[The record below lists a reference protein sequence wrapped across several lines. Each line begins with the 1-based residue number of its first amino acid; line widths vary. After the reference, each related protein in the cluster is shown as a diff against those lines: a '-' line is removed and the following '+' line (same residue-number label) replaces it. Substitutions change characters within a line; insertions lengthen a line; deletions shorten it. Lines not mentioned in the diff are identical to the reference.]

1 MSFEKKYGF
10 HYAWVVL
17 AAACMLN
24 IVARADQNSFGVFID
39 PLVDKFG
46 WKRGEISFAY
56 SLAFLVGLPAV
67 VLMGWLG
74 DRVGTRFL
82 MILASVMIGGG
93 TVLLGMIGELWHFY
107 LIYGFLVGSMGHAA
121 FSVLLPVIM
130 TRWFAT
136 RMGVAL
142 GIYWAAQGIG
152 PVIFAPLFRWLLDT
166 RGWDQTFYVIGMG
179 LFAILFVFSWFIRPS
194 PAAMGLKAYGET
206 DVSTENPQSDGA
218 KARKPEAPAITVRE
232 VLRGRTIWL
241 LIGIHH
247 VGCVAHSLILAHV
260 VSMATF
266 NGIPGVKAATVL
278 SVIAGVSV
286 ISRFAFSVL
295 AERLG
300 GRLVLTISLIGQ
312 GAPVLI
318 LFFAHEAWVFYLFAV
333 MFGLCYGGEMVGF
346 PIINKQLYGAR
357 APLSSI
363 YSYQMVGASTGMA
376 LGGWL
381 GGALFDLHGSYH
393 WSLVASMVIGC
404 IGIPMALALPRH
416 KLSTAVATPP

>member
-1 MSFEKKYGF
+1 
-10 HYAWVVL
+10 
-17 AAACMLN
+17 
-24 IVARADQNSFGVFID
+24 
-39 PLVDKFG
+39 
-46 WKRGEISFAY
+46 
-56 SLAFLVGLPAV
+56 
-67 VLMGWLG
+67 
-74 DRVGTRFL
+74 
-82 MILASVMIGGG
+82 
-93 TVLLGMIGELWHFY
+93 
-107 LIYGFLVGSMGHAA
+107 
-121 FSVLLPVIM
+121 
-130 TRWFAT
+130 
-136 RMGVAL
+136 
-142 GIYWAAQGIG
+142 
-152 PVIFAPLFRWLLDT
+152 
-166 RGWDQTFYVIGMG
+166 
-179 LFAILFVFSWFIRPS
+179 
-194 PAAMGLKAYGET
+194 
-206 DVSTENPQSDGA
+206 
-218 KARKPEAPAITVRE
+218 
-232 VLRGRTIWL
+232 
-241 LIGIHH
+241 
-247 VGCVAHSLILAHV
+247 
-260 VSMATF
+260 MATF

-346 PIINKQLYGAR
+346 PIINKQLYGAK

-416 KLSTAVATPP
+416 KPGAAVATPP